1 MHAGRAMNMVEVV
14 DAMRTVETTNETTA
28 RATEQTT
35 TARMVARAEALEAA
49 RAYLRRG
56 WRVVP
61 LRPGE
66 KAPAL
71 AHWPD
76 LRLEAGEL
84 PVWYGPA
91 VVVGYGVGLL
101 LGAASGGLVDCDC
114 DTRAAALA
122 AAELLPPTGRVSGR
136 SGNPASHYWYV
147 IEGGELPKTAKFA
160 FAEDGVAGKDAAPT
174 MLIELRSTG
183 CQTLAPPSKHPRGE
197 RVVWE
202 RGGDGEPGQVDGHTR

>member
-1 MHAGRAMNMVEVV
+1 MKM
-14 DAMRTVETTNETTA
+14 VETTNETAA

-35 TARMVARAEALEAA
+35 AARMAERAEVLEAA

-76 LRLEAGEL
+76 LRLDAGEV
-84 PVWYGPA
+84 PIWYGPA
-91 VVVGYGVGLL
+91 VVAGYGVGLL
-101 LGAASGGLVDCDC
+101 LGAASGGLVDVDC
-114 DTRAAALA
+114 DTREAALA

-136 SGNPASHYWYV
+136 YSRPASHYWYV
-147 IEGGELPKTAKFA
+147 CTDDEPPRTAKFA
-160 FAEDGVAGKDAAPT
+160 FAEDGVGGKDAAPT
-174 MLIELRSTG
+174 MLLELRSTG
-183 CQTLAPPSKHPRGE
+183 CQTLAPPSKHPSGE
-197 RVVWE
+197 RACWE
-202 RGGDGEPGQVDGHTR
+202 RAREPGRVDGHTLRRA